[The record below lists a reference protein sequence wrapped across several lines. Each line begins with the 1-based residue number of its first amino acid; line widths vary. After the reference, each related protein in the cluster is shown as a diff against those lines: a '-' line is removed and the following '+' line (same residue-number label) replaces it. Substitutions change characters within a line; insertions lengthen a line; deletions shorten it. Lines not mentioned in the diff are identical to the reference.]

1 METKEREKRIYRVTL
16 MGSVVNV
23 ILLVF
28 KFIAG
33 ILGGSAAM
41 IADAVHSLSDF
52 LTDIIII
59 AFVRISSKP
68 EDEDHDYGH
77 GKYETLAT
85 SIIGLA
91 LLMVG
96 LYIFYNGARQIWDV
110 MHGAEIEQ
118 PGLVA
123 LIAAIISILL
133 KEWTYRFTVSVG
145 KKVESQA
152 VIANAWHHRSD
163 ALSSI
168 GTAIGIGGAIL
179 LGKGWAVLD
188 PVAALVV
195 SVFIVKTALGLLST
209 SSGELLEK
217 SLPKEVEKKIVDI
230 VESEPE
236 VSEVHHLCT
245 RRIGNNIAI
254 EMHIRMP
261 GEISLK
267 DSHTRASNIERM
279 LRQHFGE
286 HTHINLHVEPLNP
299 KKKREHTK
307 QCTFP
312 IFYLFMIPP
321 FSVLV

>member
-217 SLPKEVEKKIVDI
+217 SLPKEVEKEIVDI

-267 DSHTRASNIERM
+267 DSHTRASNIERK

-286 HTHINLHVEPLNP
+286 HTHINLHVEPL
-299 KKKREHTK
+299 KD
-307 QCTFP
+307 
-312 IFYLFMIPP
+312 
-321 FSVLV
+321 

>member
-1 METKEREKRIYRVTL
+1 METKEREKKIYRVTL

-52 LTDIIII
+52 LTDIIVI

-123 LIAAIISILL
+123 LIAAIVSILL
-133 KEWTYRFTVSVG
+133 KEWTYRFTASVG

-245 RRIGNNIAI
+245 RRIGSNIAI

-267 DSHTRASNIERM
+267 DSHTRASNIERK

-286 HTHINLHVEPLNP
+286 HTHINLHVEPL
-299 KKKREHTK
+299 KD
-307 QCTFP
+307 
-312 IFYLFMIPP
+312 
-321 FSVLV
+321 

>member
-1 METKEREKRIYRVTL
+1 METKEREKKIYRVTL

-52 LTDIIII
+52 LTDIVVI

-123 LIAAIISILL
+123 LIAAIVSILL

-245 RRIGNNIAI
+245 RRIGSNIAI

-267 DSHTRASNIERM
+267 DSHTRASDIERM

-307 QCTFP
+307 
-312 IFYLFMIPP
+312 
-321 FSVLV
+321 

>member
-52 LTDIIII
+52 LTDIIVI

-123 LIAAIISILL
+123 LIAAIVSILL
-133 KEWTYRFTVSVG
+133 KEWTYRFTASVG

-245 RRIGNNIAI
+245 RRIGSNIAI

-267 DSHTRASNIERM
+267 DSHTRASDIERM

-307 QCTFP
+307 
-312 IFYLFMIPP
+312 
-321 FSVLV
+321 

>member
-52 LTDIIII
+52 LTDIVVI

-68 EDEDHDYGH
+68 EDVDHDYGH

-123 LIAAIISILL
+123 LIAAIVSILL

-209 SSGELLEK
+209 STGELLEK

-245 RRIGNNIAI
+245 RRIGSNIAI
-254 EMHIRMP
+254 EMHIRMS

-267 DSHTRASNIERM
+267 DSHTRASDIERM

-307 QCTFP
+307 
-312 IFYLFMIPP
+312 
-321 FSVLV
+321 

>member
-1 METKEREKRIYRVTL
+1 METKEREKKIYRVTL

-52 LTDIIII
+52 LTDIVVI

-123 LIAAIISILL
+123 LIAAIVSILL
-133 KEWTYRFTVSVG
+133 KEWTYRFTVNVG

-188 PVAALVV
+188 PIAALVV

-267 DSHTRASNIERM
+267 DSHTRASNIERK

-286 HTHINLHVEPLNP
+286 HTHINLHVEPL
-299 KKKREHTK
+299 KA
-307 QCTFP
+307 
-312 IFYLFMIPP
+312 
-321 FSVLV
+321 

>member
-1 METKEREKRIYRVTL
+1 METKEREKKIYRVTL
-16 MGSVVNV
+16 TGSVVNV

-52 LTDIIII
+52 LTDIIVI

-123 LIAAIISILL
+123 LIAAIVSILL
-133 KEWTYRFTVSVG
+133 KEWTYRFTASVG

-217 SLPKEVEKKIVDI
+217 SLPKEVEKEIVDI

-267 DSHTRASNIERM
+267 DSHTRASNIERK

-286 HTHINLHVEPLNP
+286 HTHINLHVEPL
-299 KKKREHTK
+299 KD
-307 QCTFP
+307 
-312 IFYLFMIPP
+312 
-321 FSVLV
+321 

>member
-1 METKEREKRIYRVTL
+1 METKEREKKIYRVTL
-16 MGSVVNV
+16 TGSVVNV

-52 LTDIIII
+52 LTDIIVI

-123 LIAAIISILL
+123 LIAAIVSILL
-133 KEWTYRFTVSVG
+133 KEWTYRFTASVG

-217 SLPKEVEKKIVDI
+217 SLPKEVEKKIVEI

-236 VSEVHHLCT
+236 VSKVHHLCT
-245 RRIGNNIAI
+245 RRIGSNIAI

-267 DSHTRASNIERM
+267 DSHTRASNIERK

-286 HTHINLHVEPLNP
+286 HTHINLHVEPL
-299 KKKREHTK
+299 KD
-307 QCTFP
+307 
-312 IFYLFMIPP
+312 
-321 FSVLV
+321 

>member
-1 METKEREKRIYRVTL
+1 METKEREKKIYRVTL
-16 MGSVVNV
+16 TGSVVNV

-52 LTDIIII
+52 LTDIIVI

-123 LIAAIISILL
+123 LIAAIVSILL

-267 DSHTRASNIERM
+267 DSHTRASNIERK

-286 HTHINLHVEPLNP
+286 HTHINLHVEPL
-299 KKKREHTK
+299 KD
-307 QCTFP
+307 
-312 IFYLFMIPP
+312 
-321 FSVLV
+321 

>member
-52 LTDIIII
+52 LTDIVVI

-123 LIAAIISILL
+123 LIAAIVSILL

-245 RRIGNNIAI
+245 RRIGSNIAI

-267 DSHTRASNIERM
+267 DSHTRASDIERM

-286 HTHINLHVEPLNP
+286 HTHINLHVEPL
-299 KKKREHTK
+299 KD
-307 QCTFP
+307 
-312 IFYLFMIPP
+312 
-321 FSVLV
+321 

>member
-1 METKEREKRIYRVTL
+1 MTTNDRERKIYRVTL
-16 MGSVVNV
+16 MGSIVNV

-52 LTDIIII
+52 LTDIVVI

-123 LIAAIISILL
+123 LIAAIVSILL

-188 PVAALVV
+188 PIAALVV

-261 GEISLK
+261 GDISLK
-267 DSHTRASNIERM
+267 DSHTRASNIERK

-286 HTHINLHVEPLNP
+286 HTHINLHVEPL
-299 KKKREHTK
+299 KA
-307 QCTFP
+307 
-312 IFYLFMIPP
+312 
-321 FSVLV
+321 

>member
-1 METKEREKRIYRVTL
+1 METKEREKKIYRVTL

-52 LTDIIII
+52 LTDIIVI

-123 LIAAIISILL
+123 LIAAIVSILL

-145 KKVESQA
+145 KKVESPA

-245 RRIGNNIAI
+245 RRIGSNIAI

-267 DSHTRASNIERM
+267 DSHTRASDIERK

-286 HTHINLHVEPLNP
+286 HTHINLHVEPL
-299 KKKREHTK
+299 KD
-307 QCTFP
+307 
-312 IFYLFMIPP
+312 
-321 FSVLV
+321 

>member
-1 METKEREKRIYRVTL
+1 MTTNDRERNIYRVTL

-52 LTDIIII
+52 LTDIVVI

-123 LIAAIISILL
+123 LIAAIVSILL

-267 DSHTRASNIERM
+267 DSHTRASNIERK

-286 HTHINLHVEPLNP
+286 HTHINLHVEPL
-299 KKKREHTK
+299 KA
-307 QCTFP
+307 
-312 IFYLFMIPP
+312 
-321 FSVLV
+321 

>member
-1 METKEREKRIYRVTL
+1 METKEREKKIYRVTL

-52 LTDIIII
+52 LTDIIVI

-68 EDEDHDYGH
+68 EDVDHDYGH

-96 LYIFYNGARQIWDV
+96 LYIFFNGARQIWDV

-123 LIAAIISILL
+123 LIAAIVSILL

-267 DSHTRASNIERM
+267 DSHTRASDIERK

-299 KKKREHTK
+299 KRKGNIQNSVHSQSST
-307 QCTFP
+307 
-312 IFYLFMIPP
+312 YL
-321 FSVLV
+321 

>member
-1 METKEREKRIYRVTL
+1 MTTNDRERKIYRVTL
-16 MGSVVNV
+16 MGSIVNV

-52 LTDIIII
+52 LTDIVVI

-123 LIAAIISILL
+123 LIAAIVSILL

-188 PVAALVV
+188 PIAALVV

-267 DSHTRASNIERM
+267 DSHTRASNIERK

-286 HTHINLHVEPLNP
+286 HTHINLHVEPL
-299 KKKREHTK
+299 KA
-307 QCTFP
+307 
-312 IFYLFMIPP
+312 
-321 FSVLV
+321 

>member
-52 LTDIIII
+52 LTDIVVI

-68 EDEDHDYGH
+68 EDVDHDYGH

-123 LIAAIISILL
+123 LIAAIVSILL

-245 RRIGNNIAI
+245 RRIGSNIAI

-267 DSHTRASNIERM
+267 DSHTRASNIERK

-286 HTHINLHVEPLNP
+286 HTHINLHVEPL
-299 KKKREHTK
+299 KD
-307 QCTFP
+307 
-312 IFYLFMIPP
+312 
-321 FSVLV
+321 

>member
-52 LTDIIII
+52 LTDIVVI

-68 EDEDHDYGH
+68 EDVDHDYGH

-123 LIAAIISILL
+123 LIAAIVSILL

-245 RRIGNNIAI
+245 RRIGSNIAI

-267 DSHTRASNIERM
+267 DSHTRASDIERK

-286 HTHINLHVEPLNP
+286 HTHINLHVEPL
-299 KKKREHTK
+299 KD
-307 QCTFP
+307 
-312 IFYLFMIPP
+312 
-321 FSVLV
+321 

>member
-123 LIAAIISILL
+123 LIAAIVSILL

-245 RRIGNNIAI
+245 RRIGSNIAI

-267 DSHTRASNIERM
+267 DSHTRASDIERK

-307 QCTFP
+307 
-312 IFYLFMIPP
+312 
-321 FSVLV
+321 

>member
-1 METKEREKRIYRVTL
+1 MTTNDRERKIYRVTL
-16 MGSVVNV
+16 TGSVVNV

-52 LTDIIII
+52 LTDIVVI

-123 LIAAIISILL
+123 LIAAIVSILL

-261 GEISLK
+261 GDISLK
-267 DSHTRASNIERM
+267 DSHTRASNIERK

-286 HTHINLHVEPLNP
+286 HTHINLHVEPL
-299 KKKREHTK
+299 KA
-307 QCTFP
+307 
-312 IFYLFMIPP
+312 
-321 FSVLV
+321 

>member
-1 METKEREKRIYRVTL
+1 METKEREKKIYRVTL

-52 LTDIIII
+52 LTDIIVI

-123 LIAAIISILL
+123 LIAAIVSILL
-133 KEWTYRFTVSVG
+133 KEWTYRFTVSLG

-245 RRIGNNIAI
+245 RRIGSNIAI

-267 DSHTRASNIERM
+267 DSHTRASDIERK

-286 HTHINLHVEPLNP
+286 HTHINLHVEPL
-299 KKKREHTK
+299 KD
-307 QCTFP
+307 
-312 IFYLFMIPP
+312 
-321 FSVLV
+321 

>member
-1 METKEREKRIYRVTL
+1 METKKREKKIYRVTL

-52 LTDIIII
+52 LTDIIVI

-123 LIAAIISILL
+123 LIAAIVSILL

-145 KKVESQA
+145 KKVESPA

-168 GTAIGIGGAIL
+168 GTAIGIGEAIL

-217 SLPKEVEKKIVDI
+217 SLPKEVEKEIVDI

-267 DSHTRASNIERM
+267 DSHTRASNIERK

-286 HTHINLHVEPLNP
+286 HTHINLHVEPL
-299 KKKREHTK
+299 KD
-307 QCTFP
+307 
-312 IFYLFMIPP
+312 
-321 FSVLV
+321 

>member
-1 METKEREKRIYRVTL
+1 METKDREKKIYRVTL
-16 MGSVVNV
+16 TGSAVNV

-52 LTDIIII
+52 LTDIVVI

-96 LYIFYNGARQIWDV
+96 LYIFFNGARQIWDV

-123 LIAAIISILL
+123 LIAAIVSILL
-133 KEWTYRFTVSVG
+133 KEWTYRFTASVG

-245 RRIGNNIAI
+245 RRIGSNIAI

-267 DSHTRASNIERM
+267 DSHTRASDIERM

-299 KKKREHTK
+299 KQKREHTK
-307 QCTFP
+307 
-312 IFYLFMIPP
+312 
-321 FSVLV
+321 

>member
-1 METKEREKRIYRVTL
+1 MTTNDRERKIYRVTL
-16 MGSVVNV
+16 MGSIVNV

-52 LTDIIII
+52 LTDIVVI

-123 LIAAIISILL
+123 LIAAIVSILL

-188 PVAALVV
+188 PIAALVV

-267 DSHTRASNIERM
+267 DSHTRASNIEKK

-286 HTHINLHVEPLNP
+286 HTHINLHVEPL
-299 KKKREHTK
+299 KA
-307 QCTFP
+307 
-312 IFYLFMIPP
+312 
-321 FSVLV
+321 

>member
-52 LTDIIII
+52 LTDIIVI

-123 LIAAIISILL
+123 LIAAIVSILL

-145 KKVESQA
+145 KKVESPA

-245 RRIGNNIAI
+245 RRIGSNIAI

-267 DSHTRASNIERM
+267 DSHTRASDIERM

-307 QCTFP
+307 
-312 IFYLFMIPP
+312 
-321 FSVLV
+321 

>member
-1 METKEREKRIYRVTL
+1 METKEREKKIYRVTL

-52 LTDIIII
+52 LTDIVVI

-118 PGLVA
+118 PSLVA
-123 LIAAIISILL
+123 LIAAIVSILL

-245 RRIGNNIAI
+245 RRIGSNIAI

-267 DSHTRASNIERM
+267 DSHTRASDIERK

-286 HTHINLHVEPLNP
+286 HTHINLHVEPL
-299 KKKREHTK
+299 KD
-307 QCTFP
+307 
-312 IFYLFMIPP
+312 
-321 FSVLV
+321 

>member
-1 METKEREKRIYRVTL
+1 MTTNDRERKIYRVTL

-52 LTDIIII
+52 LTDIVVI

-123 LIAAIISILL
+123 LIAAIVSILM

-188 PVAALVV
+188 PIAALVV

-261 GEISLK
+261 GDISLK
-267 DSHTRASNIERM
+267 DSHTRASNIERK

-286 HTHINLHVEPLNP
+286 HTHINLHVEPL
-299 KKKREHTK
+299 KA
-307 QCTFP
+307 
-312 IFYLFMIPP
+312 
-321 FSVLV
+321 